1 MSLLRNQPVA
11 PVGKGTLG
19 PLLAQWRKTR
29 SMSQLDL
36 ALEANVSPRHVCF
49 IETGR
54 SKPSRSMVLQLA
66 DALTVPL
73 RERNS
78 LLLAAGFAPMFTEA
92 HLDAPQVASVR
103 AALDAILRQQEPF
116 PAVLMN
122 RSWDIIGTNDAA
134 DRFFE
139 LMLDGRT
146 AEGPPNV
153 LRLMFDPRGLRPSVT
168 NWEDVARSLIV
179 RLHREAIEGVLE
191 PRGKELLDRILQF
204 PGVPRQWRLPDVGEA
219 LLPIIPVCFRS
230 GRQDFRFFSTVTV
243 LGTPQDITL
252 QEIRIECFF
261 PVDEDT
267 REAVTRFAKSAS
279 RSRRR
284 DSASAGA

>member
-1 MSLLRNQPVA
+1 MSLLMPERAQA
-11 PVGKGTLG
+11 ADKGNVG

-54 SKPSRSMVLQLA
+54 AKPSRSMVLQLA

-73 RERNS
+73 RERNA
-78 LLLAAGFAPMFTEA
+78 LLLAAGFAPMFSESQ
-92 HLDAPQVASVR
+92 LDAPQLASVR
-103 AALDAILRQQEPF
+103 AALDAILKQQEPF
-116 PAVLMN
+116 PAVVMN
-122 RSWDIIGTNDAA
+122 RSWDIVGTNEAA
-134 DRFFE
+134 NRFFE

-146 AEGPPNV
+146 PDGPPNV

-168 NWEDVARSLIV
+168 NWEDVARSLIL
-179 RLHREAIEGVLE
+179 RLHREAVEGVLE
-191 PRGKELLDRILQF
+191 PKAKELLARILQF
-204 PGVPRQWRLPDVGEA
+204 PGVPRQWNAPEIGET

-230 GRQDFRFFSTVTV
+230 AQQNFRFFSTVTV

-261 PVDEDT
+261 PADDET
-267 REAVTRFAKSAS
+267 RIAATRLARKGGSPLRVRTRKS
-279 RSRRR
+279 
-284 DSASAGA
+284 

>member
-1 MSLLRNQPVA
+1 
-11 PVGKGTLG
+11 
-19 PLLAQWRKTR
+19 
-29 SMSQLDL
+29 MSQLDL
-36 ALEANVSPRHVCF
+36 ALEADVSPRHVCF

-54 SKPSRSMVLQLA
+54 AKPSRSMVLQLA

-73 RERNS
+73 RERNAS
-78 LLLAAGFAPMFTEA
+78 LLAAGFAPMFSES
-92 HLDAPQVASVR
+92 HLDAPQLASVR

-122 RSWDIIGTNDAA
+122 RSWDIIGANGAA
-134 DRFFE
+134 NRFFE

-146 AEGPPNV
+146 PEGPPNV
-153 LRLMFDPRGLRPSVT
+153 LRLMFDPLGLRPSVT

-191 PRGKELLDRILQF
+191 PKGKELLERILQF
-204 PGVPRQWRLPDVGEA
+204 PGVPRQWRAPDVGEA

-261 PVDEDT
+261 PADEET
-267 REAVTRFAKSAS
+267 RTAVIRLAKSGG
-279 RSRRR
+279 RRPMR
-284 DSASAGA
+284 GDRPL